1 MAENP
6 ELEALRNMI
15 VEAHAIVS
23 TSELAEG
30 RSARA
35 TEILS
40 VAIALADDLLK
51 KPPAAVIGKLG
62 GTKTAER
69 GSEYFREI
77 ARARKTHAGGRPKKE
92 TPQQ

>member
-1 MAENP
+1 MADNP

-23 TSELAEG
+23 TSQLAEG

-35 TEILS
+35 TEILA

-62 GTKTAER
+62 GAKTAER
-69 GSEYFREI
+69 GSEYFKKI
-77 ARARKTHAGGRPKKE
+77 AGMRKTKAGGRPNKDSH
-92 TPQQ
+92 